1 MSSSKK
7 TISIDSKFFDIISKK
22 VKDSEEFSSVEEYID
37 FILKEVLNE
46 EQSQNYDEADKKE
59 VEEKLR
65 TLGYI

>member
-59 VEEKLR
+59 VEDKLR